1 MGPMGS
7 PDAPTSP
14 RHAPPGVGGFDRRT
28 LVLSAALLL
37 AVVVGGV
44 VAVAA
49 TSDGARGQAEEV
61 RDGDIPPAAAIPRPG
76 RGRAPESAGDRGG
89 AGQIGLFAVMV
100 VAVAGI
106 GVVVFRGGR
115 TARANRAKWS
125 VAGASG
131 HDGALDHQPPATR
144 PPPGGSAEP

>member
-1 MGPMGS
+1 MGS

-37 AVVVGGV
+37 TVVMGGV

-49 TSDGARGQAEEV
+49 TSDGGSSQGEQV
-61 RDGDIPPAAAIPRPG
+61 QDGEIPPAAAIPRPG
-76 RGRAPESAGDRGG
+76 RGRNPESAGDRGG
-89 AGQIGLFAVMV
+89 AGQIGLLAVMV

-125 VAGASG
+125 VAAASG
-131 HDGALDHQPPATR
+131 HDGALDHRPPATG
-144 PPPGGSAEP
+144 PPPSGSTEP